1 MSTLTKQ
8 VQGALV
14 YYDSVYTHRWY
25 DAFGPN
31 VLKYLQEFVAL
42 PADDGTGDPTEWEVT
57 VVELGAGTS
66 TAVVTDVAG
75 GALLITT
82 AGDEDDGWS
91 MQLGAVAGENVYFNG
106 DYDTYFGAKF
116 QVSDATDS
124 DILVGLTVTDTA
136 VLGGV
141 TDGMYFRSVDGST
154 DLCFYTE
161 KDSVEGNT
169 TVATLANAT
178 DVTVEFLF
186 NGVDVTPYANGVPF
200 AATAMS
206 AATWPDDEV
215 LRLTVEFLNGAAG
228 AETCTMKWLK
238 LIHLRG

>member
-1 MSTLTKQ
+1 MSTLTKT
-8 VQGALV
+8 VQNALV
-14 YYDSVYTHRWY
+14 YYDSVYTGRWY
-25 DAFGPN
+25 DAIGPG
-31 VLKYLQEFVAL
+31 VHKYLQEFVAL
-42 PADDGTGDPTEWEVT
+42 PADEGTGDPTEFEIT
-57 VVELGAGTS
+57 VVEAGALTS
-66 TAVVTDVAG
+66 TAVVTDQAG

-82 AGDEDDGWS
+82 AGDENDGWS
-91 MQLGAVAGENVYFNG
+91 MQLGAVAGESVFLDVENQVYLG
-106 DYDTYFGAKF
+106 VKF

-161 KDSVEGNT
+161 LNSAEGNT
-169 TVATLANAT
+169 TVATLANNT

-186 NGVDVTPYANGVPF
+186 DGDNVTPYANGVAF
-200 AATAMS
+200 ATTHRTAATF
-206 AATWPDDEV
+206 PDDEE
-215 LRLTVEFLNGAAG
+215 LRLTVEYLNGAAG
-228 AETCTMKWLK
+228 AETCTMSWLR